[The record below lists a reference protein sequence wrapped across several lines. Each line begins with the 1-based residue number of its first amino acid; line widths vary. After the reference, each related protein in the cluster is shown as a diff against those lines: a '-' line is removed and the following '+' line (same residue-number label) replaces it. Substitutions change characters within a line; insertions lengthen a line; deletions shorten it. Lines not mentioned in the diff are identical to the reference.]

1 MTIHF
6 TRVLLTIS
14 VFLILCSVPVLG
26 QVDVPRET
34 KAITYP
40 LDEEVNVQFRGTTRY
55 PRMKGEASVERT
67 KKNGTE
73 IKLSVSKMPRPFE
86 LGAGYATYVLWAI
99 SPNGQIDN
107 LGEIKRRGFF
117 EFDSTIRVT
126 TPLQTFALI
135 VTAEPHYLVSRPSRE
150 IMLENY
156 NAYTRTGSSLT
167 TATSIQ
173 YFGNSSN
180 YFNDARTPEIA
191 DVDYRRIPP
200 SILQGKQ
207 AVALARFAGASR
219 DASEELAEAE
229 SLLQNA
235 EAAWS
240 AGRDEEYI
248 DIAARKAI
256 GAAVKAE
263 MTANVRRE
271 AREKRNEKL
280 RQDAELREAED
291 KFSDAQ
297 NEINSLKAELDRETR
312 ARELAERDALN
323 FSNQVKQLT
332 EEVTRLRKEA
342 QDVKIKLASAEASKK
357 ALEEERDREKMLQQ
371 MKANIPVLKK
381 SLERFGSVEETET
394 GVILT
399 IPENFWGGS
408 RVSSFAAASET
419 KMTWLGEVIS
429 SSPGYR
435 VLIEAHTDDRG
446 EPEELQVLSNE
457 RARAIADKLVS
468 LGVSGERL
476 EAKGFGGT
484 FPKVPNSTRAN
495 RSRNNRVE
503 VKFVPA
509 LN

>member
-1 MTIHF
+1 MTIF
-6 TRVLLTIS
+6 KFRALVGSAL
-14 VFLILCSVPVLG
+14 LILLVSSQILS

-40 LDEEVNVQFRGTTRY
+40 LDTEVSVNFRGTTRF
-55 PRMKGEASVERT
+55 PRMKGEAKVERT

-117 EFDSTIRVT
+117 EFDSTISVT

-135 VTAEPHYLVSRPSRE
+135 VTAEPHFLVSRPSRE

-156 NAYTRTGSSLT
+156 NAYTRTGSALT
-167 TATSIQ
+167 TSTSVQ

-180 YFNDARTPEIA
+180 YFNDARTPQIA
-191 DVDYRRIPP
+191 DVDYRRTPV
-200 SILQGKQ
+200 SILQAKQ
-207 AVALARFAGASR
+207 AVALAKYAGASR
-219 DASEELAEAE
+219 DAAEELSEAE

-235 EAAWS
+235 EASWS

-256 GAAVKAE
+256 SAAVKAE
-263 MTANVRRE
+263 STANVRRD

-280 RQDAELREAED
+280 RQDAELRQAED
-291 KFSDAQ
+291 KYSEALG
-297 NEINSLKAELDRETR
+297 EIDSLKAELARETR

-323 FSNQVKQLT
+323 YSNQVNQLSA
-332 EEVTRLRKEA
+332 EVNKLRQEA
-342 QDVKIKLASAEASKK
+342 QDVKIKLATVEASKR
-357 ALEEERDREKMLQQ
+357 ALEEERDREKRRQALEATMP
-371 MKANIPVLKK
+371 ALKK
-381 SLERFGSVEETET
+381 SLERFGSVAETESGLVLSMSEQYWT
-394 GVILT
+394 GI
-399 IPENFWGGS
+399 
-408 RVSSFAAASET
+408 RVSSFSADAET
-419 KMTWLGEVIS
+419 KLLWLGEVIS

-446 EPEELQVLSNE
+446 TPEELQTLTDE
-457 RARAIADKLVS
+457 RARALVDKLVS
-468 LGVSGERL
+468 LGVPVSRL
-476 EAKGFGGT
+476 EARGLGGT
-484 FPKVPNSTRAN
+484 FPAVPNTTRAN
-495 RSRNNRVE
+495 RAKNRRIE
-503 VKFVPA
+503 VKFIPSV
-509 LN
+509 N